1 MVIQLLTSLNQDEY
15 EEEEEEQDEEEEEEQ
30 DEEEEEEIEVGP
42 CNILSKEDQVELI
55 NHVKMIMPHEEDI
68 KKIQIHAF
76 NSIEKDIDAQ
86 GYLDLP
92 TPQGDKNIQA
102 KGGIK

>member
-1 MVIQLLTSLNQDEY
+1 
-15 EEEEEEQDEEEEEEQ
+15 
-30 DEEEEEEIEVGP
+30 
-42 CNILSKEDQVELI
+42 
-55 NHVKMIMPHEEDI
+55 MPHEEDI